1 MGPRQ
6 AREVKNA
13 CLRDKKGIQA
23 SKRGKKCLPEKRK
36 VDIKQAKAATITCL
50 RNKNW
55 TQASAGDGEACLE
68 NPNEN

>member
-1 MGPRQ
+1 MDSRQ
-6 AREVKNA
+6 VKEEKNA
-13 CLRDKKGIQA
+13 CLRDEKGIQA

-36 VDIKQAKAATITCL
+36 VDIKQAREVIITCL

-55 TQASAGDGEACLE
+55 TQASAGDRDACLE